1 MFFKA
6 KENVSPHDFKYVRN
20 PYEFCTDV
28 DQVDLLVMIASASWQ
43 FDRRKIIRET
53 WATQTGNGKDGFK
66 VFLSNRYHW
75 KLFWQKF
82 WNSRKTLKYLFFI
95 GNDGKPDNHRK
106 LDKEFEEYGD
116 IVEEDFQENY
126 YNLTLK
132 TIGQLKWA
140 THYCPNMKYGLH
152 IDDDVFGQAK
162 GK

>member
-1 MFFKA
+1 M
-6 KENVSPHDFKYVRN
+6 
-20 PYEFCTDV
+20 
-28 DQVDLLVMIASASWQ
+28 
-43 FDRRKIIRET
+43 
-53 WATQTGNGKDGFK
+53 
-66 VFLSNRYHW
+66 
-75 KLFWQKF
+75 
-82 WNSRKTLKYLFFI
+82 KYLFFI

-162 GK
+162 GNSYYKPRIHRPEPDQASFFRTNEN

>member
-1 MFFKA
+1 M
-6 KENVSPHDFKYVRN
+6 
-20 PYEFCTDV
+20 
-28 DQVDLLVMIASASWQ
+28 
-43 FDRRKIIRET
+43 
-53 WATQTGNGKDGFK
+53 
-66 VFLSNRYHW
+66 
-75 KLFWQKF
+75 
-82 WNSRKTLKYLFFI
+82 KYLFFI

-162 GK
+162 GNPYLNQGSSDCNRTRTNNKLWSKSRTTLPQKLLVDRSPILLKGSHSSTIKNPRKGQ